1 MKKIIWAI
9 VAVAIAGYF
18 INSHFEDESKRKVEE
33 LKTKKSEE
41 VIRTAVKKMVSRSN
55 AVYDWAL
62 HLEKGKKYFSPIFTI
77 DLESVWLTKRPILF
91 IGVIKD
97 IATLDK
103 LNYTI
108 ELKRGFHHGE
118 YYVFGEKMEVSLR
131 SSKKIIDS
139 FLKKHPNLNYYDNL
153 AVIARI
159 NNIRAVSF
167 LGEDGLM
174 EEVRIGE
181 GKLLDIKYIGR
192 VSLKKLDAEK

>member
-1 MKKIIWAI
+1 
-9 VAVAIAGYF
+9 
-18 INSHFEDESKRKVEE
+18 
-33 LKTKKSEE
+33 
-41 VIRTAVKKMVSRSN
+41 
-55 AVYDWAL
+55 
-62 HLEKGKKYFSPIFTI
+62 
-77 DLESVWLTKRPILF
+77 
-91 IGVIKD
+91 
-97 IATLDK
+97 
-103 LNYTI
+103 
-108 ELKRGFHHGE
+108 
-118 YYVFGEKMEVSLR
+118 VSLR